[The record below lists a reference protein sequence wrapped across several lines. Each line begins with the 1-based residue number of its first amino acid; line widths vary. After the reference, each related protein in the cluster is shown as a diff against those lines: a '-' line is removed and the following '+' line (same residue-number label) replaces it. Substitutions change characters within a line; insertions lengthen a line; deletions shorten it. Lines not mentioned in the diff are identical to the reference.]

1 MASTQLLDSTAWL
14 LDGDTE
20 EGVGNRAHGAS
31 GVSVL
36 GGDGRWEQRSIRRGR
51 WVDLLAIIRIV
62 FAVATPVL
70 SSYVATIASGHK
82 YKYCR
87 L

>member
-36 GGDGRWEQRSIRRGR
+36 GGDGRWEQGSIRRGR
-51 WVDLLAIIRIV
+51 GVDLLAILRIV
-62 FAVATPVL
+62 FAVATKV
-70 SSYVATIASGHK
+70 G
-82 YKYCR
+82 
-87 L
+87 